1 MKEFWNSVAC
11 EPPAG
16 ITARDAESDSANASD
31 TKSVGGQDISPR
43 GLEYTCEAAM
53 LRRDRHPPPIL
64 SEGQAV
70 FWRYSVDMFTS
81 LLHFSLAGGFAS
93 ARIMS
98 VLNETGYLTS
108 NSRDATYRRLMET
121 TLALIDFMGD
131 MTPLTGA
138 GWRSAVRVRLLHA
151 QVRVRILGGKARLNT
166 YSVQRDGV
174 PINQEDLAATL
185 GGFCLAPLWCQ
196 KRLGIRLSPQE
207 ELAFLATWRHI
218 GYYLGISPH
227 LLQTY
232 FNTAGKANA
241 SHAHRFFACV
251 AFHLFTPSIPKNPRA
266 TPTYTILHAV
276 AHRPP
281 NDKTT
286 GFHCELSR
294 FLLGPGLA
302 NQLAIPRGTWADW
315 LAVQQHGWTSWLT
328 ASFSAVYRPQWEVQ
342 RQNLFRRVMYLIVCW
357 QLGER
362 RSTFTYKEQ
371 KDHEKKVSELEQ
383 MSKEAGEGAGVEF
396 GLQVGKQ
403 VRSQARWL
411 FVEMGVVVAGLGV
424 ISTLSVWHICKTA
437 YRFVLA

>member
-1 MKEFWNSVAC
+1 
-11 EPPAG
+11 
-16 ITARDAESDSANASD
+16 
-31 TKSVGGQDISPR
+31 
-43 GLEYTCEAAM
+43 M
-53 LRRDRHPPPIL
+53 LRRDRQPPSVL

-98 VLNETGYLTS
+98 VLHETGYLTS
-108 NSRDATYRRLMET
+108 SSRDATYRRLMET

-166 YSVQRDGV
+166 YDFEKDGV

-196 KRLGIRLSPQE
+196 KRLGIHLTPQE
-207 ELAFLATWRHI
+207 ELAFLATWRHV

-227 LLQTY
+227 LLRTY
-232 FNTAGKANA
+232 FNTQGKANA

-251 AFHLFTPSIPKNPRA
+251 AFHLFTPTVPKNPRA

-294 FLLGPGLA
+294 YLLGPGLA
-302 NQLAIPRGTWADW
+302 NQLAIPRGTWGDW
-315 LAVQQHGWTSWLT
+315 LGVQQHAWTSWLT
-328 ASFSAVYRPQWEVQ
+328 ANFSARYRPQWEVQ
-342 RQNLFRRVMYLIVCW
+342 RQNLFRRVIYLIVCW

-371 KDHEKKVSELEQ
+371 QDHAKKVDELEKD
-383 MSKEAGEGAGVEF
+383 SKEAGEGAGVSF
-396 GLQVGKQ
+396 GIEVGKQ

-411 FVEMGVVVAGLGV
+411 FVEMGIVVAGLGV
-424 ISTLSVWHICKTA
+424 VSALSAWQVCKFG
-437 YRFVLA
+437 YNMLVQW